1 MNRNWLSDN
10 EKLGE
15 IISLLAGVCLVGL
28 AFYAEIAGA
37 AFWCSVSMGGLIAVL
52 SALAVWRK
60 REEFDWLRMAAGI
73 WAAFI
78 PWIFFMEVT
87 VPFLAVQFVFS
98 ILAIAF
104 PVWRR
109 WRDDG
114 GNSALKT

>member
-37 AFWCSVSMGGLIAVL
+37 AFWC
-52 SALAVWRK
+52 
-60 REEFDWLRMAAGI
+60 WLRMAAGI